1 MLIINELFS
10 VVSVFVDNTPMA
22 MVSSYLGLFGA
33 MGAMA
38 VGQAFT
44 SELFP
49 TSVRIKVWFFNVSVK
64 HISILIVEIKLS
76 TEKNPFT
83 ATAVIYTGAMGG
95 SFVVPFWM
103 IIDDKAGSN
112 FL

>member
-1 MLIINELFS
+1 
-10 VVSVFVDNTPMA
+10 MA

-49 TSVRIKVWFFNVSVK
+49 TSVRIKVWFFSVAVK
-64 HISILIVEIKLS
+64 HISILIVEIKFS
-76 TEKNPFT
+76 TEKKSLHSYGRNLYRRHGWFFC
-83 ATAVIYTGAMGG
+83 G
-95 SFVVPFWM
+95 S
-103 IIDDKAGSN
+103 ILDDH
-112 FL
+112 

>member
-1 MLIINELFS
+1 
-10 VVSVFVDNTPMA
+10 

-49 TSVRIKVWFFNVSVK
+49 TTIRIK
-64 HISILIVEIKLS
+64 
-76 TEKNPFT
+76 
-83 ATAVIYTGAMGG
+83 ATGIIYTGAMGG

-103 IIDDKAGSN
+103 IIDGKLNWITACINCG
-112 FL
+112 LMVLCGT